1 MGSARTCGPRAR
13 SGFSGPLWGA
23 YQTSRNFE
31 TPVCLRTKFFH
42 TGNPEPALPER
53 PSPRRSLRRRRGSG
67 DSLKDCGC
75 EGSQVTLAPVSQ
87 VVRKRQGWAQAM
99 GALQEIFQEDGME
112 AEKRAADLATRYE
125 GARALAVID
134 VVASRQRLYQT
145 RVLPMVDAY
154 RGSRDDHGLRQ
165 LRDRSPND
173 ILKLRTSQDEG
184 GVMQR
189 VAGGLVAFAE
199 DHGLESDDSACRQW
213 AHWVDPVAHAPK
225 LDPYV
230 GSIKGI
236 GPALFAYLRLLS
248 GADTLKP
255 DVQTKKVLGTLGF
268 DVPDEPS
275 ALLLVAE
282 VAASELGISMA
293 ALDQLLWWAT
303 QPEVVERGS
312 PL

>member
-1 MGSARTCGPRAR
+1 MM
-13 SGFSGPLWGA
+13 
-23 YQTSRNFE
+23 
-31 TPVCLRTKFFH
+31 
-42 TGNPEPALPER
+42 PAAER
-53 PSPRRSLRRRRGSG
+53 PRGL
-67 DSLKDCGC
+67 LKDCGC
-75 EGSQVTLAPVSQ
+75 EGSQVTLASVSQ

-112 AEKRAADLATRYE
+112 AEKRAADLPTLYE

-199 DHGLESDDSACRQW
+199 DHGLESDDSACRHLW
-213 AHWVDPVAHAPK
+213 RAGMRA
-225 LDPYV
+225 
-230 GSIKGI
+230 
-236 GPALFAYLRLLS
+236 
-248 GADTLKP
+248 
-255 DVQTKKVLGTLGF
+255 
-268 DVPDEPS
+268 
-275 ALLLVAE
+275 LVADWHAGTCGE
-282 VAASELGISMA
+282 PACQRL
-293 ALDQLLWWAT
+293 
-303 QPEVVERGS
+303 R
-312 PL
+312 

>member
-1 MGSARTCGPRAR
+1 
-13 SGFSGPLWGA
+13 
-23 YQTSRNFE
+23 
-31 TPVCLRTKFFH
+31 
-42 TGNPEPALPER
+42 
-53 PSPRRSLRRRRGSG
+53 
-67 DSLKDCGC
+67 
-75 EGSQVTLAPVSQ
+75 
-87 VVRKRQGWAQAM
+87 
-99 GALQEIFQEDGME
+99 
-112 AEKRAADLATRYE
+112 
-125 GARALAVID
+125 
-134 VVASRQRLYQT
+134 
-145 RVLPMVDAY
+145 
-154 RGSRDDHGLRQ
+154 
-165 LRDRSPND
+165 
-173 ILKLRTSQDEG
+173 
-184 GVMQR
+184 MQR

-213 AHWVDPVAHAPK
+213 AYWVDPVAHAPK

-255 DVQTKKVLGTLGF
+255 DVQTRKVLGTLGF

-282 VAASELGISMA
+282 VAARELGISMA

>member
-1 MGSARTCGPRAR
+1 M
-13 SGFSGPLWGA
+13 
-23 YQTSRNFE
+23 
-31 TPVCLRTKFFH
+31 
-42 TGNPEPALPER
+42 
-53 PSPRRSLRRRRGSG
+53 
-67 DSLKDCGC
+67 
-75 EGSQVTLAPVSQ
+75 TLAPVSQ